1 MFYFILLKFLLK
13 SLQASQRTCENY
25 IRDYIKIK
33 WRKWAPQKI
42 LSMRK
47 TNIRQNTLK
56 LPGDLW
62 STASCLFSTFS
73 HVELFSSKNQQHK
86 TSITSFLNNSLHAM
100 QHSKV
105 TCSIRK
111 QYFEKVLLT
120 SPPLNYDLKAQKY

>member
-1 MFYFILLKFLLK
+1 MEKMSTTKDPFYEKNKYPPKYFEI
-13 SLQASQRTCENY
+13 A
-25 IRDYIKIK
+25 
-33 WRKWAPQKI
+33 WR
-42 LSMRK
+42 S
-47 TNIRQNTLK
+47 
-56 LPGDLW
+56 
-62 STASCLFSTFS
+62 ASCLFSKFS